1 MEATCPHERRAMRRA
16 WKAAWSQAAT
26 LSPTDRAL
34 LEALYAHLGERLQC
48 WPSQETLALRVGV
61 SARTV
66 RRRLAALEQQGWIQR
81 LPQLSA
87 RGRLTD
93 NYLIGAPDGVIA
105 ARARRPRARRR
116 GQGCLDMMTREK
128 DQEEKASEPCS
139 SAAAAAAETPTA
151 AAPRRPTQLRCR
163 CRRRQS
169 TDHRS
174 FAMPCVGSLLRLW
187 EELIQA
193 PAPSPG
199 WLSHHSAAELQTAF
213 ALLLVRRRGGEVRSY
228 RGLFLRLLAAVHA
241 GERPP
246 QRYSD
251 DTLRAIAGGLLPEHA
266 RGVPRRDAPSH
277 DVATLPDSDETPTP
291 SAAHAATASG
301 LPAHIEASLQA
312 ALALARGTSPDQW
325 EGACEALLAACQEGV
340 THELHA
346 AEALAVT
353 WGWSVGA
360 ALGTLHQVKRA
371 ATTTPGRAA
380 S

>member
-1 MEATCPHERRAMRRA
+1 MEAMCPHERRAMRRA

-93 NYLIGAPDGVIA
+93 NYLIGAPDGA
-105 ARARRPRARRR
+105 LLRHQPQRTAWPGMPGHDDQGKRSRRKSLRALLFGSSRRR
-116 GQGCLDMMTREK
+116 KGHDRSRP
-128 DQEEKASEPCS
+128 A
-139 SAAAAAAETPTA
+139 
-151 AAPRRPTQLRCR
+151 RRPTQLRCR

-199 WLSHHSAAELQTAF
+199 WLAHHSAAELQTAF
-213 ALLLVRRRGGEVRSY
+213 ALLLVRRRGARCAPIGGSSCGSWRRSTP
-228 RGLFLRLLAAVHA
+228 G
-241 GERPP
+241 
-246 QRYSD
+246 SD
-251 DTLRAIAGGLLPEHA
+251 HHNATATTRC
-266 RGVPRRDAPSH
+266 APS
-277 DVATLPDSDETPTP
+277 
-291 SAAHAATASG
+291 
-301 LPAHIEASLQA
+301 
-312 ALALARGTSPDQW
+312 
-325 EGACEALLAACQEGV
+325 
-340 THELHA
+340 
-346 AEALAVT
+346 
-353 WGWSVGA
+353 
-360 ALGTLHQVKRA
+360 
-371 ATTTPGRAA
+371 RAA
-380 S
+380 SSPSTPAASRGATRRLMTSRPT